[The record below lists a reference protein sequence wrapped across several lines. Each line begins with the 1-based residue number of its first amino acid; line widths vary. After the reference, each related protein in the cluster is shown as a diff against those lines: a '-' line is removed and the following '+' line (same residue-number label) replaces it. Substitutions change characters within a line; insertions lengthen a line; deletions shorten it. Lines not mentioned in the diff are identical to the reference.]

1 MPARAS
7 RFIAATRIPKSF
19 YGNAVIGD
27 AQNNLVHRML
37 LTPDGVTF
45 RERRAD
51 PGTEFVRSSDNW
63 FRPVNFVNA
72 PDGTLYCL
80 DMSREIL
87 ESIHIPFD
95 VLKFID
101 LKAGRD
107 SGRLYRIAPDGFHFP
122 GEPHL
127 GSATHGR
134 AGRSSS
140 SIPTAGIATRPI
152 GCSSS
157 GRTSRPS
164 RCWRRCLRK
173 SAMPQARL
181 VRSVVAGGSEGAS
194 NRPTCKWRSATRIR
208 PCASTRC
215 GCPNRT

>member
-1 MPARAS
+1 
-7 RFIAATRIPKSF
+7 
-19 YGNAVIGD
+19 
-27 AQNNLVHRML
+27 ML

-45 RERRAD
+45 KERRAD

-63 FRPVNFVNA
+63 FRPVNFINA

-107 SGRLYRIAPDGFHFP
+107 SGRLYRIAPDGFRYP
-122 GEPHL
+122 GPAAL
-127 GSATHGR
+127 GSDDDGR
-134 AGRSSS
+134 AGRACW
-140 SIPTAGIATRPI
+140 SIRTAGTATRPI

-157 GRTSRPS
+157 GRTNRPS
-164 RCWRRCLRK
+164 RRSRSMLRSGPHAAGAAQRALDAQGTRR
-173 SAMPQARL
+173 ARHG
-181 VRSVVAGGSEGAS
+181 RS
-194 NRPTCKWRSATRIR
+194 
-208 PCASTRC
+208 
-215 GCPNRT
+215 